1 MNKSKFSKLP
11 LTQEQKEKMAEN
23 FVNLTDKPSKEVS
36 QNTIETPQKES
47 VKPIYLRAPQG
58 YWNDIQEIMALTGL
72 SMNAICLELLR
83 PALKKKLKELKED

>member
-1 MNKSKFSKLP
+1 MNKSKFLKPP

-23 FVNLTDKPSKEVS
+23 FVNLTEKTPKEIS
-36 QNTIETPQKES
+36 QNITETPQKEPIKS
-47 VKPIYLRAPQG
+47 IYLRAPQS